1 MSVVGRTANG
11 GRCEMASKSYVDE
24 ATDILQTVKGP
35 ETVKEVQVAAERGD
49 SVDATFDR
57 ALARTGNH

>member
-1 MSVVGRTANG
+1 
-11 GRCEMASKSYVDE
+11 MASKSYVDE